1 MSKQKLEESISN
13 CMSLRT
19 VRRREVQLELKN
31 RMALETPPRPGVLAK
46 KERKKYEK

>member
-19 VRRREVQLELKN
+19 VRREVQLELKN
-31 RMALETPPRPGVLAK
+31 RMALETPPKPGVLAK